1 MNNSYKTILSAS
13 NNLALA
19 YFRNFISTVLLPVA
33 YTRTKEL
40 PALLDLS
47 GVLERKGEQLKILD
61 IGSPQML
68 SVSLSLQSPDW
79 DVTYINPFTP
89 ELDDLRKKVSVL
101 NRHELKVIQ
110 ADITRPETLE
120 GLTGFDYVFS
130 CSVFE
135 HIHPEH
141 GGDARASEN
150 LGRLLKPGGLFV
162 FSVPFYKKAFNEYVQ
177 GDVYSIKAASDQKT
191 FFQRF
196 YDEKTLQ
203 EQIIA
208 PSGLRVFS
216 KKFIGERFYH
226 EGDITKRVAHKIGFG
241 KKALFLGRFFNK
253 LSDIFMTE
261 SAEAAK
267 LKKPYLAVYA
277 LQKTR

>member
-1 MNNSYKTILSAS
+1 MRSSYRVILSAS
-13 NNLALA
+13 NNLAFA
-19 YFRNFISTVLLPVA
+19 YLRNFINTALLPID

-40 PALLDLS
+40 PALLDVS
-47 GVLERKGEQLKILD
+47 GIFERKGEPLKVLD
-61 IGSPQML
+61 ISSPQL
-68 SVSLSLQSPDW
+68 LGLSLSLQSPNW
-79 DVTYINPFTP
+79 DITYINPFLP
-89 ELDDLRKKVSVL
+89 ELEDMRKRASVL
-101 NRHELKVIQ
+101 RRDNLNILQ

-141 GGDARASEN
+141 GGDMIASAN

-162 FSVPFYKKAFNEYVQ
+162 FSVPFYKKAFNEYVE
-177 GDVYSIKAASDQKT
+177 GDAYSIKAASGQKT

-203 EQIIA
+203 EQIIG
-208 PSGLRVFS
+208 PSGLRLFS

-226 EGDITKRVAHKIGFG
+226 EDDITKRVAHKIGFG
-241 KKALFLGRFFNK
+241 KMALLLGRFFSR

-261 SAEAAK
+261 SADAAK

-277 LQKTR
+277 LQKTN

>member
-1 MNNSYKTILSAS
+1 MRNSYKVILSAS

-19 YFRNFISTVLLPVA
+19 YLRNFVSTMLLPVD

-40 PALLDLS
+40 PALLEVS
-47 GVLERKGEQLKILD
+47 GILKRKTERLRILD
-61 IGSPQML
+61 ISSPQML
-68 SVSLSLQSPDW
+68 SISLSFQSPDW
-79 DVTYINPFTP
+79 DITYINPFSP
-89 ELDDLRKKVSVL
+89 ELADIKKRASVL
-101 NRHELKVIQ
+101 NRRDLKIIQ
-110 ADITRPETLE
+110 ADITRPETLKD
-120 GLTGFDYVFS
+120 LSGFDYVFS

-141 GGDARASEN
+141 GGDAKASAN
-150 LGRLLKPGGLFV
+150 LGSLLTPGGLFV
-162 FSVPFYKKAFNEYVQ
+162 FSVPFYKKAFNEYVE
-177 GDVYSIKAASDQKT
+177 GDAYSIKGASGKKT

-196 YDEKTLQ
+196 YDEKTLE

-216 KKFIGERFYH
+216 KRFIGERFYH
-226 EGDITKRVAHKIGFG
+226 ENDITKRFAHRIGFG
-241 KKALFLGRFFNK
+241 KKSLLLGRLFNR

-277 LQKTR
+277 LQKTK

>member
-1 MNNSYKTILSAS
+1 MTKPYKAILSAS

-19 YFRNFISTVLLPVA
+19 YFRNFIGAALQPLD

-40 PALLDLS
+40 PALLDIS
-47 GVLERKGEQLKILD
+47 GILERKTERLRILD
-61 IGSPQML
+61 ISSPQLL
-68 SVSLSLQSPDW
+68 SITLSIQSPDW
-79 DVTYINPFTP
+79 EMIYINPYAP
-89 ELDDLRKKVSVL
+89 ELADIKIKAGVL
-101 NRHELKVIQ
+101 NRHELKIMQ

-120 GLTGFDYVFS
+120 ELGFFDYVFS

-141 GGDARASEN
+141 GGDIKASAN

-177 GDVYSIKAASDQKT
+177 GDVYSIKAVSGKKT

-203 EQIIA
+203 EQIIE
-208 PSGLRVFS
+208 PSGLQVFA
-216 KKFIGERFYH
+216 KRFIGERFYH
-226 EGDITKRVAHKIGFG
+226 EDDITKRMAHRIGFG
-241 KKALFLGRFFNK
+241 KTALLLGRFFNR

-261 SAEAAK
+261 SVEAST
-267 LKKPYLAVYA
+267 LKKPYLAIYA
-277 LQKTR
+277 LQKAK